1 MAESEDQSP
10 QVEEVDDD
18 ESKLAYK
25 PPAEKTIEEILE
37 QDKDDESLIKY
48 KQTLL
53 GGTAKENVFCKF
65 MSSPLTRHNYM
76 FTYVS
81 QFKKHELFVKE
92 GVKYKLKITFNVQRQ
107 IVSGLRLVN
116 KVSRGPASSK
126 ETYMVGSYA
135 PRKEAYE
142 YVSAE
147 EEFPKGMLGRGDYK
161 VKSAFTDDD
170 KKSILDW
177 EWSFQIKKDWKS

>member
-53 GGTAKENVFCKF
+53 GGTAKENVFCKLI
-65 MSSPLTRHNYM
+65 STPLHRHTCM
-76 FTYVS
+76 
-81 QFKKHELFVKE
+81 
-92 GVKYKLKITFNVQRQ
+92 
-107 IVSGLRLVN
+107 
-116 KVSRGPASSK
+116 
-126 ETYMVGSYA
+126 
-135 PRKEAYE
+135 
-142 YVSAE
+142 
-147 EEFPKGMLGRGDYK
+147 
-161 VKSAFTDDD
+161 
-170 KKSILDW
+170 
-177 EWSFQIKKDWKS
+177 

>member
-1 MAESEDQSP
+1 
-10 QVEEVDDD
+10 
-18 ESKLAYK
+18 LN
-25 PPAEKTIEEILE
+25 
-37 QDKDDESLIKY
+37 
-48 KQTLL
+48 
-53 GGTAKENVFCKF
+53 TA
-65 MSSPLTRHNYM
+65 
-76 FTYVS
+76 
-81 QFKKHELFVKE
+81 
-92 GVKYKLKITFNVQRQ
+92 
-107 IVSGLRLVN
+107 
-116 KVSRGPASSK
+116 K